1 MAVRKIPKNH
11 LFVTG
16 GYSSRKSEEMD
27 GFESLLEKD
36 YLLLLDFDDTVE
48 SFEAQPV
55 RILARSRVDLLCF
68 VQKLLQLRNGTQLCL
83 IHIDHHP

>member
-1 MAVRKIPKNH
+1 
-11 LFVTG
+11 
-16 GYSSRKSEEMD
+16 MD
-27 GFESLLEKD
+27 AFESLLEQD

-48 SFEAQPV
+48 SFEVQPV
-55 RILARSRVDLLCF
+55 R